1 MSESAKKQ
9 EILEASQD
17 PVFDSGVFDAIQR
30 ETPEQRRALKFEL
43 PEYLRTPE
51 HLEMVEDFFEV
62 EVGRQLAYRVWRPKN
77 TEVQV
82 MLVRVLGLNDSARWT
97 TQFEFHRW
105 ATELNAAVCV
115 VEPSGHGLSDGLWL
129 DLPRGFS
136 GIVDDV
142 ARFVEFARDLHPE
155 VPLFVLGESMGGA
168 VAFDLATK
176 HADTLLRLGHRG
188 TILAAPMLGIVDVPP
203 APVVWTL
210 KALTTLVPKWRMVA
224 RPSLL
229 CGLCWDQ
236 DIRLRIRNGPFFSPG
251 KVRLRMARELLDASL
266 RIESELHTLDTPFL
280 VLHGSEDHV
289 TCPKQSQQL
298 YERSRAEDKTMHLV
312 EQGPHCLFLE
322 PSTRDHAR
330 DLVVD
335 WVRQRL

>member
-1 MSESAKKQ
+1 MTRVWLKRDTA
-9 EILEASQD
+9 
-17 PVFDSGVFDAIQR
+17 
-30 ETPEQRRALKFEL
+30 EQRRALKFEL

-51 HLEMVEDFFEV
+51 HLEMVEGFFEV
-62 EVGRQLAYRVWRPKN
+62 EGRQLAYRVWRPKN

-97 TQFEFHRW
+97 TQLEFHRW

-129 DLPRGFS
+129 DLPRGLS
-136 GIVDDV
+136 GIADDV
-142 ARFVEFARDLHPE
+142 VRFVEFARDLHPK

-176 HADTLLRLGHRG
+176 HADTLSRLGHRG
-188 TILAAPMLGIVDVPP
+188 TILAAPILGIDVPP
-203 APVVWTL
+203 ARVVWML
-210 KALTTLVPKWRMVA
+210 RALSLLVPKRRMVTRA
-224 RPSLL
+224 SLL
-229 CGLCWDQ
+229 CGLCWHQ
-236 DIRLRIRNGPFFSPG
+236 DLRLRIRNGPFFSPG
-251 KVRLRMARELLDASL
+251 KVRLRLAREILVALT
-266 RIESELHTLDTPFL
+266 RIESELHTLETPFL

-289 TCPKQSQQL
+289 ACPKQIQRL
-298 YERSRAEDKTMHLV
+298 YETSRAEDKTMHLV
-312 EQGPHCLFLE
+312 QQGPHCLFLE
-322 PSTRDHAR
+322 PSTRDHAH